1 MTSRLVTFLA
11 VALAVVALAGAS
23 FRLVQS
29 SPSHPPAAH
38 ASLPPTLATYLGV
51 FEPGAPPSY
60 DPVANFTTVAGRKPN
75 LLGFYS
81 GWAEPFNTSF
91 ARMLHSHGVVPFVQI
106 DPTDASMAAIA
117 DGTYDDYLRS
127 YADSVRDFR
136 DNVVIGFGHEMN
148 APWYTWGY
156 KRTPPSVFVAAWR
169 HLVTL
174 FRSDGAENVTW
185 IWTLQA
191 DEPGTGPIAEW
202 WPGAKYV
209 DWVGIDGYYYHPA
222 DDFASVFGR
231 TISQVRALTSRP
243 ILLSETAVGP
253 EAGQFAKILDL
264 FQGMVAAKTLGLVWF
279 DVHQHGGVLHQDWR
293 IEDGST
299 NAKNAFRL
307 SVTSE
312 LAPSAPAG

>member
-1 MTSRLVTFLA
+1 
-11 VALAVVALAGAS
+11 
-23 FRLVQS
+23 
-29 SPSHPPAAH
+29 
-38 ASLPPTLATYLGV
+38 
-51 FEPGAPPSY
+51 
-60 DPVANFTTVAGRKPN
+60 
-75 LLGFYS
+75 
-81 GWAEPFNTSF
+81 
-91 ARMLHSHGVVPFVQI
+91 
-106 DPTDASMAAIA
+106 
-117 DGTYDDYLRS
+117 
-127 YADSVRDFR
+127 
-136 DNVVIGFGHEMN
+136 MN

-209 DWVGIDGYYYHPA
+209 DWVGIDGYYYHPV
-222 DDFASVFGR
+222 DNFGSVFGR

-253 EAGQFAKILDL
+253 EADQFANILDL

-279 DVHQHGGVLHQDWR
+279 DVDQHGGVLHQDWR

-299 NAKNAFRL
+299 NAKNAFHL
-307 SVTSE
+307 SVTND
-312 LAPSAPAG
+312 LAPSGPAS